1 MIPSLWPNAPEI
13 SENKSSITI
22 NPGINNIDYPTAQIL
37 LDSGKVVLLDVRER
51 DEYNLGYIIGAINFP
66 VDAITKDSAQKIIPD
81 KNIPIILYCLSG
93 KRAYDAALKLRSL
106 GYNYLLNMGGISH
119 WPYGT
124 VRP

>member
-66 VDAITKDSAQKIIPD
+66 VDAITKDSY
-81 KNIPIILYCLSG
+81 ILNCV
-93 KRAYDAALKLRSL
+93 ALKLRHKHVFLKDS
-106 GYNYLLNMGGISH
+106 
-119 WPYGT
+119 
-124 VRP
+124 RE